1 MGNAAHSHLLPSGI
15 LVGIEGE
22 DENNQLPENVDI
34 DDMYETDLFILPSGR
49 RIISMDTVETGSF
62 YSEMQQDEL
71 KSCWSDMT
79 EGTKF
84 TSDNALKRLIC
95 IFPSTT
101 RKVEVADNWS
111 VTQDANS
118 LIGSS
123 FDTLSTRGSTIEKE
137 LIKKSGYLDANQQ
150 NQMKRQSQIMQQ
162 NEIMKLTKNKRLLAV
177 YGDKKIDGS
186 GFLESYYNKN

>member
-22 DENNQLPENVDI
+22 DENSQLPENVDI

-71 KSCWSDMT
+71 KPCWSDMT
-79 EGTKF
+79 EGTKH

-95 IFPSTT
+95 MFPSTT

-111 VTQDANS
+111 VTQDVNS
-118 LIGSS
+118 LIDSS

-137 LIKKSGYLDANQQ
+137 LIKKSGYPDANQQ
-150 NQMKRQSQIMQQ
+150 NHMKRQSQIMQQ
-162 NEIMKLTKNKRLLAV
+162 NETMRLNKNKRLLAI

-186 GFLESYYNKN
+186 GFLDSYYNK

>member
-1 MGNAAHSHLLPSGI
+1 MGNTAHSHLLPSGI

-22 DENNQLPENVDI
+22 DDNNQLTENVDI

-49 RIISMDTVETGSF
+49 RIVSMDTVETGSF
-62 YSEMQQDEL
+62 YSEMQQDEI
-71 KSCWSDMT
+71 KTCWSDMT
-79 EGTKF
+79 EGTKH
-84 TSDNALKRLIC
+84 TSDNAFKRFIC
-95 IFPSTT
+95 IFPTTT

>member
-111 VTQDANS
+111 VTQDVNS
-118 LIGSS
+118 LIDSS
-123 FDTLSTRGSTIEKE
+123 FDTFSTRGSTIEKE
-137 LIKKSGYLDANQQ
+137 LIKKSGYPDANQQ

-162 NEIMKLTKNKRLLAV
+162 NETMRINKNKRLLSI

-186 GFLESYYNKN
+186 GFLDSYYNK